1 VAEVTDFSLCSNCSY
16 MAAIALVYLSKPNHK
31 VLQNRSLFVIYKSIV
46 AHVKR
51 RPGVPH
57 VFDLC

>member
-1 VAEVTDFSLCSNCSY
+1 

-57 VFDLC
+57 VLIYPK